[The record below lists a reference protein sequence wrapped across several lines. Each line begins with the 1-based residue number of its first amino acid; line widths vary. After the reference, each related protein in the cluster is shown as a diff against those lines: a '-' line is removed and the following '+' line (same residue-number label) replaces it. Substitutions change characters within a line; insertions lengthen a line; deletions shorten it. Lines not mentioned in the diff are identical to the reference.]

1 MSPLTRTVNCGDS
14 VTLTAR
20 PNPGYHVSG
29 WTGGGCSGTG
39 AKCTVTVGRSLAVSV
54 TFALNQCTVNARA
67 GAGGSVSPTTR
78 TVNCGQSVTL
88 TVSQTSAQR
97 TGYRFTGWSGGG
109 CSSTTTTCTVTVGRE
124 KGPVTTVN
132 VTANFAVRSCQ
143 LRLLVGSG
151 VGSFTTTSG
160 GRTVHSGARTV
171 QCGQA
176 ISYSATAGTGY
187 CFSRWGGATLGVS
200 GQSGCRTTSGV
211 QSIASFA
218 ADFTFTAH
226 FTKKRYTLRI
236 TKTAG
241 GSVSPGAGAYTYS
254 HGTRVTITATPFY
267 RFQTRWGGACS
278 GSGSTCTVTM
288 TGPRSVSVT
297 FSPSGSGGFGEEE
310 SGGPS
315 GQAETPAPT
324 PSPSATATPSPSP
337 AATPAP

>member
-1 MSPLTRTVNCGDS
+1 MS
-14 VTLTAR
+14 
-20 PNPGYHVSG
+20 
-29 WTGGGCSGTG
+29 GGT
-39 AKCTVTVGRSLAVSV
+39 
-54 TFALNQCTVNARA
+54 
-67 GAGGSVSPTTR
+67 

-109 CSSTTTTCTVTVGRE
+109 CSGTGACTVVTSASQS
-124 KGPVTTVN
+124 PVS
-132 VTANFAVRSCQ
+132 VTANFAVRSCR
-143 LRLLVGSG
+143 LRLVVGSG

-160 GRTVHSGARTV
+160 GRTVHSSIRTV
-171 QCGQA
+171 QCGQS

-187 CFSRWGGATLGVS
+187 CFSRWGSATLGAS
-200 GQSGCRTTSGV
+200 GQSSCRTRSGV

-236 TKTAG
+236 TKTTG
-241 GSVSPGAGAYTYS
+241 GSVSPGAGTHTYS

-288 TGPRSVSVT
+288 NGPRSVSVT
-297 FSPSGSGGFGEEE
+297 FSPGGSGGFGEEE
-310 SGGPS
+310 TGDE
-315 GQAETPAPT
+315 AETAT
-324 PSPSATATPSPSP
+324 ATATPSPT
-337 AATPAP
+337 ATATPSPTATATP